1 MMGSRIRTLQLQ
13 ARELGRLRSGTYD
26 ASKKQMKRSEFWIVT
41 SLSDT
46 RCEAAAALWGGTV
59 EKWTPQSGTP
69 QFRVITA
76 AVVVD
81 AILPP
86 GDPLSQSYEMW
97 NRGGCARR
105 CDGYTE
111 TLTDSPCICR
121 AEYGPDFHE
130 VAPRDTACKMTT
142 RLNVILPQMP
152 DIGVFRVES
161 HSYYAAVEIAAT
173 IEMLRSA
180 AGPEAL
186 IPISVRI
193 EPRKRV
199 SGGKT
204 KQFPVI
210 AVELRGATAGQV
222 LEAAAGLR
230 ELASGSPV
238 RAAIE
243 AARPDYVA
251 QAKSAK
257 SQEEFLAVVNAAESA
272 AHMDD
277 ALRAELGKIWAANTA
292 KPSKPAADP
301 IPTAEPNG
309 ASDAEVVDGE
319 PIDEDEADRKW
330 ALIME
335 NAPGDWDSNRLSREF
350 ANYFDG
356 ELPASAS
363 LAMFDEFLDYAKKQA
378 AAA

>member
-1 MMGSRIRTLQLQ
+1 MGSRIRTLQLQ
-13 ARELGRLRSGTYD
+13 ARELGRLRSGTYNP
-26 ASKKQMKRSEFWIVT
+26 ANKQMKRSEFWIVT

-69 QFRVITA
+69 QFRVITTA
-76 AVVVD
+76 AVVD

-86 GDPLSQSYEMW
+86 GDPLSQAYEMW

-111 TLTDSPCICR
+111 TLSDSPCICR
-121 AEYGPDFHE
+121 AEYGPEFHA
-130 VAPRDTACKMTT
+130 VAPKDSTCKMTT

-161 HSYYAAVEIAAT
+161 HSYYAASEIAAT
-173 IEMLRSA
+173 VDMLRRA
-180 AGPEAL
+180 AGPEEL
-186 IPISVRI
+186 IPISLRI

-230 ELASGSPV
+230 ELAARTPE

-251 QAKSAK
+251 QAKQASSRDEFSAV
-257 SQEEFLAVVNAAESA
+257 ATAAEA
-272 AHMDD
+272 AGHMSDE
-277 ALRAELGKIWAANTA
+277 LRAKLTDAWIAMTQ
-292 KPSKPAADP
+292 SKPIPSADP
-301 IPTAEPNG
+301 NGTA
-309 ASDAEVVDGE
+309 DAEIVDGE
-319 PIDEDEADRKW
+319 PVDDPDELDQAYAAVVD
-330 ALIME
+330 
-335 NAPGDWDSNRLSREF
+335 NCPDGWDMSRLNVEF
-350 ANYFDG
+350 AKRNGGTTLNTGTASELRLFLGWLKDG
-356 ELPASAS
+356 
-363 LAMFDEFLDYAKKQA
+363 AK
-378 AAA
+378 

>member
-1 MMGSRIRTLQLQ
+1 MGSRIRTLQLQ
-13 ARELGRLRSGTYD
+13 ARELGRLRSGTFD
-26 ASKKQMKRSEFWIVT
+26 AGKRQVKRSEFWIVT
-41 SLSDT
+41 SLSET
-46 RCEAAAALWGGTV
+46 TCEAAAVLWGGAV

-111 TLTDSPCICR
+111 TLSDTPCICR
-121 AEYGPDFHE
+121 AEYGPEFHA
-130 VAPRDTACKMTT
+130 VAPKDSTCKMTT
-142 RLNVILPQMP
+142 RLNVVLPQMP

-161 HSYYAAVEIAAT
+161 HSYYAASEIAAT
-173 IEMLRSA
+173 VDMLRSA

-186 IPISVRI
+186 IPISLRI

-222 LEAAAGLR
+222 LEAAAGLK
-230 ELASGSPV
+230 ELAPA

-251 QAKSAK
+251 QAKQAS
-257 SQEEFLAVVNAAESA
+257 SPEEFQAVVTGAEAAG
-272 AHMDD
+272 HMDD
-277 ALRAELGKIWAANTA
+277 TLRAELRKVWKVKNGPSAAAPEPVETA
-292 KPSKPAADP
+292 VP
-301 IPTAEPNG
+301 
-309 ASDAEVVDGE
+309 
-319 PIDEDEADRKW
+319 DEAEAEIVDDP
-330 ALIME
+330 AELDVAYAAVVE
-335 NAPGDWDSNRLSREF
+335 NCPDGWDMPRLNVEF
-350 ANYFDG
+350 ARRNG
-356 ELPASAS
+356 GTTLNTGTVAELRT
-363 LAMFDEFLDYAKKQA
+363 FLDWLKGGAR
-378 AAA
+378 